1 MKKAPFTLI
10 YADEDMIAVNKA
22 AGLLVAADRW
32 DIEAPR
38 LDLLIQKELPQ
49 IAPLCQKLYAV
60 HRIDKDTSG
69 ILLYALNAEAHRTLN
84 TEFQERE
91 IKKTYRLLIHGRVQE
106 EQFTVDLPLRA
117 DGDALHRTV
126 VDKRRGKEA
135 ITYFTVLET
144 FRQFS
149 LLEARPITGRT
160 HQIRAH
166 LAAAG
171 YRLSVI
177 HCTAAVSRYSFPSS
191 NSDGTVMCI
200 RNNRLS
206 GGLHFMPISLKEGIR
221 GRASLSPLLLNTLR
235 ILRVRCISFKS
246 YRRVLHLLKN
256 LTEVCHGR

>member
-1 MKKAPFTLI
+1 MKKTPFTLI

-69 ILLYALNAEAHRTLN
+69 ILLYALNAEAHRALN
-84 TEFQERE
+84 TAFQERE
-91 IKKTYRLLIHGRVQE
+91 IKKTYRLLIHGRVSE

-135 ITYFTVLET
+135 ITHFTVLET

-149 LLEARPITGRT
+149 LLEARPVTGRT

-171 YRLSVI
+171 YPIVCDSLYGSGKPVLLSELKQRWHGDVYTEQPLIQRLAL
-177 HCTAAVSRYSFPSS
+177 HAYQ
-191 NSDGTVMCI
+191 
-200 RNNRLS
+200 LE
-206 GGLHFMPISLKEGIR
+206 GLHPRTKEPFSFT
-221 GRASLSPLLLNTLR
+221 AEYAKD
-235 ILRVRCISFKS
+235 FKS
-246 YRRVLHLLKN
+246 TVHQLQKL
-256 LTEVCHGR
+256 

>member
-1 MKKAPFTLI
+1 MKKTPFTLI

-69 ILLYALNAEAHRTLN
+69 ILLYALNAEAHRALN
-84 TEFQERE
+84 TAFQERK

-135 ITYFTVLET
+135 ITHFTVLET

-149 LLEARPITGRT
+149 LLEARPVTGRT

-171 YRLSVI
+171 YPIVCDSLYGSGKPVLLSELKQRWHGDVYTEQPLIRRL
-177 HCTAAVSRYSFPSS
+177 A
-191 NSDGTVMCI
+191 
-200 RNNRLS
+200 
-206 GGLHFMPISLKEGIR
+206 LHAYQLEGIHPR
-221 GRASLSPLLLNTLR
+221 TSEPFSFTAEYAKD
-235 ILRVRCISFKS
+235 FKS
-246 YRRVLHLLKN
+246 TVHQLQKL
-256 LTEVCHGR
+256 

>member
-10 YADEDMIAVNKA
+10 YADDDMIAVNKA

-69 ILLYALNAEAHRTLN
+69 ILLYALNAEAHRALN
-84 TEFQERE
+84 TAFQERE
-91 IKKTYRLLIHGRVQE
+91 IKKTYRLLIHGRVSE

-135 ITYFTVLET
+135 ITHFTVLET
-144 FRQFS
+144 FWQFS
-149 LLEARPITGRT
+149 LLEARPVTGRT
-160 HQIRAH
+160 HQIRVH

-171 YRLSVI
+171 YPIVCDSLYGSGKPVLLSELKQRWHGDVYTEQPLIRRLALHAYQLEGVHPRTSEPFSF
-177 HCTAAVSRYSFPSS
+177 TAEYAK
-191 NSDGTVMCI
+191 D
-200 RNNRLS
+200 
-206 GGLHFMPISLKEGIR
+206 
-221 GRASLSPLLLNTLR
+221 
-235 ILRVRCISFKS
+235 FKS
-246 YRRVLHLLKN
+246 TVHQLQKL
-256 LTEVCHGR
+256 

>member
-69 ILLYALNAEAHRTLN
+69 ILLYALNAEAHRALN
-84 TEFQERE
+84 TAFQERE

-126 VDKRRGKEA
+126 VDKRRGKET
-135 ITYFTVLET
+135 ITHFTALET

-149 LLEARPITGRT
+149 LLEARPVTGRT

-171 YRLSVI
+171 YPIVCDSLYGSGKPVLLSELKQRWHGDVYTEQPLIRRLAL
-177 HCTAAVSRYSFPSS
+177 HAYQ
-191 NSDGTVMCI
+191 
-200 RNNRLS
+200 LE
-206 GGLHFMPISLKEGIR
+206 GLHPRTREPFSFTAEYAKD
-221 GRASLSPLLLNTLR
+221 
-235 ILRVRCISFKS
+235 FKS
-246 YRRVLHLLKN
+246 TVHQLHKL
-256 LTEVCHGR
+256 

>member
-10 YADEDMIAVNKA
+10 YADDDMIAVNKA

-69 ILLYALNAEAHRTLN
+69 ILLYALNAEAHLALN
-84 TEFQERE
+84 TAFQERE

-117 DGDALHRTV
+117 DGDAMHRTV

-135 ITYFTVLET
+135 ITHFTVLET
-144 FRQFS
+144 FQQFS
-149 LLEARPITGRT
+149 LLEARPVTGRT

-171 YRLSVI
+171 YPIVCDSLYGSGKPVLLSELKQRWRGDVYTEQPLIRRL
-177 HCTAAVSRYSFPSS
+177 A
-191 NSDGTVMCI
+191 
-200 RNNRLS
+200 
-206 GGLHFMPISLKEGIR
+206 LHAYQLEGIHPR
-221 GRASLSPLLLNTLR
+221 TSEPFSFTAEYAKD
-235 ILRVRCISFKS
+235 FKS
-246 YRRVLHLLKN
+246 TVHQLQKL
-256 LTEVCHGR
+256 

>member
-1 MKKAPFTLI
+1 MKKTPFTLI

-69 ILLYALNAEAHRTLN
+69 ILLYALNAEAHRALN
-84 TEFQERE
+84 TAFQERE
-91 IKKTYRLLIHGRVQE
+91 IKKTYRLLIHGRVSE

-135 ITYFTVLET
+135 ITHFTALET

-149 LLEARPITGRT
+149 LLEARPVTGRT

-171 YRLSVI
+171 YPIVCDSLYGSGKPVLLSELKQRWRGDVYTEQPLIRRLAL
-177 HCTAAVSRYSFPSS
+177 HAYQLA
-191 NSDGTVMCI
+191 
-200 RNNRLS
+200 
-206 GGLHFMPISLKEGIR
+206 GLHPRTREPFSFTAEYAKD
-221 GRASLSPLLLNTLR
+221 
-235 ILRVRCISFKS
+235 FKS
-246 YRRVLHLLKN
+246 TVHQLQKL
-256 LTEVCHGR
+256 

>member
-1 MKKAPFTLI
+1 MKKTPFTLI

-69 ILLYALNAEAHRTLN
+69 ILLYALNAEAHRALN
-84 TEFQERE
+84 TAFQERE
-91 IKKTYRLLIHGRVQE
+91 IKKTYRLLIHGRVSE

-135 ITYFTVLET
+135 ITHFTALET

-149 LLEARPITGRT
+149 LLEARPVTGRT

-171 YRLSVI
+171 YPIVCDSLYGSGKPVLLSELKQRWRGDVYTEQPLIRRLAL
-177 HCTAAVSRYSFPSS
+177 HAYQ
-191 NSDGTVMCI
+191 
-200 RNNRLS
+200 LE
-206 GGLHFMPISLKEGIR
+206 GLHPRTREPFSFTAEYAKD
-221 GRASLSPLLLNTLR
+221 
-235 ILRVRCISFKS
+235 FKS
-246 YRRVLHLLKN
+246 TVHQLQKL
-256 LTEVCHGR
+256 

>member
-69 ILLYALNAEAHRTLN
+69 ILLYALNAEAHRALN
-84 TEFQERE
+84 TAFQERE

-135 ITYFTVLET
+135 ITHFTALET

-149 LLEARPITGRT
+149 LLEARPVTGRT

-171 YRLSVI
+171 YPIVCDSLYGSGKPVLLSELKQRWHGDVYTEQPLIRRLAL
-177 HCTAAVSRYSFPSS
+177 HAYQ
-191 NSDGTVMCI
+191 
-200 RNNRLS
+200 LE
-206 GGLHFMPISLKEGIR
+206 GLHPRTREPFSFTAEYAKD
-221 GRASLSPLLLNTLR
+221 
-235 ILRVRCISFKS
+235 FKS
-246 YRRVLHLLKN
+246 TVHQLQKL
-256 LTEVCHGR
+256 

>member
-1 MKKAPFTLI
+1 MKKTPFTLI
-10 YADEDMIAVNKA
+10 YADDDMIAVNKA

-69 ILLYALNAEAHRTLN
+69 ILLYALNAEAHRALN
-84 TEFQERE
+84 TAFQERE

-106 EQFTVDLPLRA
+106 QQFTVDLPLRA

-135 ITYFTVLET
+135 ITHFTALET

-149 LLEARPITGRT
+149 LLEARPVTGRT

-171 YRLSVI
+171 YPIVCDSLYGSGKPVLLSELKQRWHGDVYTEQPLIRRLAL
-177 HCTAAVSRYSFPSS
+177 HAYQ
-191 NSDGTVMCI
+191 
-200 RNNRLS
+200 LE
-206 GGLHFMPISLKEGIR
+206 GLHPRTREPFSFTAEYAKD
-221 GRASLSPLLLNTLR
+221 
-235 ILRVRCISFKS
+235 FKS
-246 YRRVLHLLKN
+246 TVHQLQKL
-256 LTEVCHGR
+256 

>member
-10 YADEDMIAVNKA
+10 YADDDMIAVNKA

-84 TEFQERE
+84 TAFQERE
-91 IKKTYRLLIHGRVQE
+91 IKKTYRLLIHGRVPE

-135 ITYFTVLET
+135 ITHFTVLET

-149 LLEARPITGRT
+149 LLEARPVTGRT

-171 YRLSVI
+171 YPIVCDSLYGSGKPVLLSELKQRWHGDVYTEQPLIRRLALHAYQLEGRHPRTSEPFSF
-177 HCTAAVSRYSFPSS
+177 TAEYAK
-191 NSDGTVMCI
+191 D
-200 RNNRLS
+200 
-206 GGLHFMPISLKEGIR
+206 
-221 GRASLSPLLLNTLR
+221 
-235 ILRVRCISFKS
+235 FKS
-246 YRRVLHLLKN
+246 TVHQLQKL
-256 LTEVCHGR
+256 

>member
-69 ILLYALNAEAHRTLN
+69 ILLYALNAEAHRALN
-84 TEFQERE
+84 TAFQDRE

-135 ITYFTVLET
+135 ITHFTVLET

-149 LLEARPITGRT
+149 LLEARPVTGRT

-171 YRLSVI
+171 YPIVCDSLYGSGKPILLSELKQRWRGDVYTEQPLIRRLAL
-177 HCTAAVSRYSFPSS
+177 HAYQ
-191 NSDGTVMCI
+191 
-200 RNNRLS
+200 LE
-206 GGLHFMPISLKEGIR
+206 GLHPRTREPFSFTAEYAKD
-221 GRASLSPLLLNTLR
+221 
-235 ILRVRCISFKS
+235 FKS
-246 YRRVLHLLKN
+246 TVHQLQKL
-256 LTEVCHGR
+256 

>member
-10 YADEDMIAVNKA
+10 YADDDMIAVNKA

-49 IAPLCQKLYAV
+49 IAPLCQRLYAV

-69 ILLYALNAEAHRTLN
+69 ILLYALNAEAHRALN
-84 TEFQERE
+84 TAFQERE

-135 ITYFTVLET
+135 ITHFTVLET

-149 LLEARPITGRT
+149 LLEARPVTGRT

-171 YRLSVI
+171 YPIVCDSLYGSSKPVLLSELKQRWRGDVYTEQPLIRRLAL
-177 HCTAAVSRYSFPSS
+177 HAYQ
-191 NSDGTVMCI
+191 
-200 RNNRLS
+200 LE
-206 GGLHFMPISLKEGIR
+206 GLHPRTREPFSFTAEYAKD
-221 GRASLSPLLLNTLR
+221 
-235 ILRVRCISFKS
+235 FKS
-246 YRRVLHLLKN
+246 TVHQLQKL
-256 LTEVCHGR
+256 

>member
-1 MKKAPFTLI
+1 MKKTPFTLI
-10 YADEDMIAVNKA
+10 YADDDMIAVNKA

-69 ILLYALNAEAHRTLN
+69 ILLYALNAEAHRALN
-84 TEFQERE
+84 TAFQERE
-91 IKKTYRLLIHGRVQE
+91 IKKTYRLLIHGRVSE
-106 EQFTVDLPLRA
+106 EQFTVDLPLRT

-135 ITYFTVLET
+135 ITHFTVLET

-149 LLEARPITGRT
+149 LLEARPVTGRT

-171 YRLSVI
+171 YPIVCDSLYGSGKPVLLSELKQRWRGDVYAEQPLIRRLAL
-177 HCTAAVSRYSFPSS
+177 HAYQ
-191 NSDGTVMCI
+191 
-200 RNNRLS
+200 LE
-206 GGLHFMPISLKEGIR
+206 GLHPRTREPFSFTAEYAKD
-221 GRASLSPLLLNTLR
+221 
-235 ILRVRCISFKS
+235 FKS
-246 YRRVLHLLKN
+246 TVHQLQKL
-256 LTEVCHGR
+256 

>member
-1 MKKAPFTLI
+1 MKKAPVTLI
-10 YADEDMIAVNKA
+10 YADEDMIAVNKS

-69 ILLYALNAEAHRTLN
+69 ILLYALNAEAHRALN
-84 TEFQERE
+84 TAFQDRE

-117 DGDALHRTV
+117 DGDALHRTI
-126 VDKRRGKEA
+126 VDNRRGKEA
-135 ITYFTVLET
+135 ITRFTVLET

-149 LLEARPITGRT
+149 LLEARPVTGRT

-171 YRLSVI
+171 HPIVCDSLYGSGKPVLLSELKQRWHGDVYTEQPLIRRLAL
-177 HCTAAVSRYSFPSS
+177 HAYQ
-191 NSDGTVMCI
+191 
-200 RNNRLS
+200 LE
-206 GGLHFMPISLKEGIR
+206 GLHPRTSEPFSFTAEYAKD
-221 GRASLSPLLLNTLR
+221 
-235 ILRVRCISFKS
+235 FKS
-246 YRRVLHLLKN
+246 TVHQLQKL
-256 LTEVCHGR
+256 

>member
-1 MKKAPFTLI
+1 MKKAPFTLL
-10 YADEDMIAVNKA
+10 YADDDMIAVNKA

-49 IAPLCQKLYAV
+49 IAPLCQRLYAV

-69 ILLYALNAEAHRTLN
+69 ILLYALNADAHRALN
-84 TEFQERE
+84 TAFQERK

-106 EQFTVDLPLRA
+106 EQFTVDLPLPA

-135 ITYFTVLET
+135 ITHFTVLET

-166 LAAAG
+166 LAAVG
-171 YRLSVI
+171 YPIVCDSLYGNGKPVFLSALKRPWHGDLYTEQPLIKRLALHAYRIEGAHPRSGLPFAF
-177 HCTAAVSRYSFPSS
+177 TAEYAK
-191 NSDGTVMCI
+191 D
-200 RNNRLS
+200 
-206 GGLHFMPISLKEGIR
+206 
-221 GRASLSPLLLNTLR
+221 
-235 ILRVRCISFKS
+235 FKS
-246 YRRVLHLLKN
+246 TVNQLRKL
-256 LTEVCHGR
+256 

>member
-69 ILLYALNAEAHRTLN
+69 ILLYALNAEAHRALN
-84 TEFQERE
+84 TAFQDRE

-117 DGDALHRTV
+117 DGDALHRTI

-135 ITYFTVLET
+135 ITHFTVLET

-149 LLEARPITGRT
+149 LLEARPVTGRT

-171 YRLSVI
+171 YPIVCDSLYGSGKPVLLSELKQRWHGDVYTEQPLIRRLAL
-177 HCTAAVSRYSFPSS
+177 HAYQ
-191 NSDGTVMCI
+191 
-200 RNNRLS
+200 LE
-206 GGLHFMPISLKEGIR
+206 GLHPRTSEPFSFTAEYAKD
-221 GRASLSPLLLNTLR
+221 
-235 ILRVRCISFKS
+235 FKS
-246 YRRVLHLLKN
+246 TVHQLQKL
-256 LTEVCHGR
+256 

>member
-69 ILLYALNAEAHRTLN
+69 ILLYALNAEAHRALN
-84 TEFQERE
+84 TAFQDRE

-117 DGDALHRTV
+117 DGDALHRTI

-135 ITYFTVLET
+135 ITHFTVLET

-149 LLEARPITGRT
+149 LLEARPVTGRT

-171 YRLSVI
+171 YPIVCDSLYGSGKPVLLSELKQRWHGDVYTEQPLIRRLALHAYQLEGVHPRTSEPFSF
-177 HCTAAVSRYSFPSS
+177 TAEYAK
-191 NSDGTVMCI
+191 D
-200 RNNRLS
+200 
-206 GGLHFMPISLKEGIR
+206 
-221 GRASLSPLLLNTLR
+221 
-235 ILRVRCISFKS
+235 FKS
-246 YRRVLHLLKN
+246 TVHQLQKL
-256 LTEVCHGR
+256 

>member
-1 MKKAPFTLI
+1 MKKTPFTLI
-10 YADEDMIAVNKA
+10 YTDEDMIVVNKA

-84 TEFQERE
+84 TAFQERE
-91 IKKTYRLLIHGRVQE
+91 IKKTYRLLIHGRVSE

-135 ITYFTVLET
+135 ITHFTVLET

-149 LLEARPITGRT
+149 LLEARPVTGRT

-171 YRLSVI
+171 YPIVCDSLYGSGKPVLLSELKQRWHGDVYTEQPLIRRL
-177 HCTAAVSRYSFPSS
+177 A
-191 NSDGTVMCI
+191 
-200 RNNRLS
+200 
-206 GGLHFMPISLKEGIR
+206 LHAYQLEGIHPR
-221 GRASLSPLLLNTLR
+221 TSEPFSFTAEYAKD
-235 ILRVRCISFKS
+235 FKS
-246 YRRVLHLLKN
+246 TVHQLQKL
-256 LTEVCHGR
+256 

>member
-1 MKKAPFTLI
+1 MKKTPFTLI
-10 YADEDMIAVNKA
+10 YADDDMIAVNKA

-69 ILLYALNAEAHRTLN
+69 ILLYALNAEAHRALN
-84 TEFQERE
+84 TAFQERE

-117 DGDALHRTV
+117 DGDALHRTI

-135 ITYFTVLET
+135 ITHFTALET

-149 LLEARPITGRT
+149 LLEARPVTGRT

-171 YRLSVI
+171 YPIVCDSLYGSGKPVLLSELKQRWHGDVYTEQPLIRRLAL
-177 HCTAAVSRYSFPSS
+177 HAYQ
-191 NSDGTVMCI
+191 
-200 RNNRLS
+200 LE
-206 GGLHFMPISLKEGIR
+206 GLHPRTSESFSFTAEYAKD
-221 GRASLSPLLLNTLR
+221 
-235 ILRVRCISFKS
+235 FKS
-246 YRRVLHLLKN
+246 TVHQLQKL
-256 LTEVCHGR
+256 

>member
-1 MKKAPFTLI
+1 MKKTPFTLI

-84 TEFQERE
+84 TAFQERE

-117 DGDALHRTV
+117 GGDALHRTV

-135 ITYFTVLET
+135 ITHFTVLET

-149 LLEARPITGRT
+149 LLEARPVTGRT

-171 YRLSVI
+171 YPIVCDSLYGSGKPVLLSELKQRWHGDVYTEQPLIRRL
-177 HCTAAVSRYSFPSS
+177 A
-191 NSDGTVMCI
+191 
-200 RNNRLS
+200 
-206 GGLHFMPISLKEGIR
+206 LHAYQLEGIHPR
-221 GRASLSPLLLNTLR
+221 TSEPFSFTAEYAKD
-235 ILRVRCISFKS
+235 FKS
-246 YRRVLHLLKN
+246 TVHQLQKL
-256 LTEVCHGR
+256 

>member
-69 ILLYALNAEAHRTLN
+69 ILLYALNAEAHRALN
-84 TEFQERE
+84 TAFQDRE

-117 DGDALHRTV
+117 DGDALHRTI

-135 ITYFTVLET
+135 ITHFTGLET

-149 LLEARPITGRT
+149 LLAARPVTGRT

-171 YRLSVI
+171 YPIVCDSLYGSGKPVLLSELKQKWHGDVYTEQPLIRRLAL
-177 HCTAAVSRYSFPSS
+177 HAYQ
-191 NSDGTVMCI
+191 
-200 RNNRLS
+200 LE
-206 GGLHFMPISLKEGIR
+206 GLHPRTSEPFSFTAEYAKD
-221 GRASLSPLLLNTLR
+221 
-235 ILRVRCISFKS
+235 FKS
-246 YRRVLHLLKN
+246 TVHQLQKL
-256 LTEVCHGR
+256 

>member
-1 MKKAPFTLI
+1 MKKAPFTLL
-10 YADEDMIAVNKA
+10 YADDDMIAVNKA

-69 ILLYALNAEAHRTLN
+69 ILLYALNAEAHRALN
-84 TEFQERE
+84 TAFQERK

-135 ITYFTVLET
+135 ITHFTVLET

-149 LLEARPITGRT
+149 LLEARPVTGRT

-171 YRLSVI
+171 YPIVCDSLYGSGKPVLLSELKQRWHGDVYTEQPLIRRL
-177 HCTAAVSRYSFPSS
+177 A
-191 NSDGTVMCI
+191 
-200 RNNRLS
+200 
-206 GGLHFMPISLKEGIR
+206 LHAYQLEGIHPR
-221 GRASLSPLLLNTLR
+221 TSEPFSFTAEYAKD
-235 ILRVRCISFKS
+235 FKS
-246 YRRVLHLLKN
+246 TVHQLQKL
-256 LTEVCHGR
+256 

>member
-1 MKKAPFTLI
+1 MKKAPFTLL
-10 YADEDMIAVNKA
+10 YADDDMIAVNKA

-38 LDLLIQKELPQ
+38 LDLLIQKQLPQ

-69 ILLYALNAEAHRTLN
+69 ILLYALNAEAHRALN
-84 TEFQERE
+84 TAFQERK

-135 ITYFTVLET
+135 ITHFTVLET

-149 LLEARPITGRT
+149 LLEARPVTGRT

-171 YRLSVI
+171 YPIVCDSLYGSGKPVLLSELKQRWHGDVYTEQPLIRRL
-177 HCTAAVSRYSFPSS
+177 A
-191 NSDGTVMCI
+191 
-200 RNNRLS
+200 
-206 GGLHFMPISLKEGIR
+206 LHAYQLEGIHPR
-221 GRASLSPLLLNTLR
+221 TSEPFSFTAEYAKD
-235 ILRVRCISFKS
+235 FKS
-246 YRRVLHLLKN
+246 TVHQLQKL
-256 LTEVCHGR
+256 

>member
-1 MKKAPFTLI
+1 MKKTSFTLI
-10 YADEDMIAVNKA
+10 YADDDMVAVNKA

-32 DIEAPR
+32 DAEAPR

-49 IAPLCQKLYAV
+49 IAPSCNKLYAV

-84 TEFQERE
+84 TAFQNRE
-91 IKKTYRLLIHGRVQE
+91 IKKTYRLLIHGRVSE

-135 ITYFTVLET
+135 VTHFTVLET

-149 LLEARPITGRT
+149 LLEARPVTGRT

-171 YRLSVI
+171 YPIVCDSLYGSGKPVLLSELKQRWRGDVYMEQPLIGRLALHAYRLEGVHPRSGQPFAF
-177 HCTAAVSRYSFPSS
+177 TAEYAK
-191 NSDGTVMCI
+191 D
-200 RNNRLS
+200 
-206 GGLHFMPISLKEGIR
+206 
-221 GRASLSPLLLNTLR
+221 
-235 ILRVRCISFKS
+235 FKS
-246 YRRVLHLLKN
+246 TVHQLQKL
-256 LTEVCHGR
+256 

>member
-10 YADEDMIAVNKA
+10 YADDDMIAVNKA

-69 ILLYALNAEAHRTLN
+69 ILLYALNAEAHRALN
-84 TEFQERE
+84 TAFQERE

-135 ITYFTVLET
+135 ITHFTVLET

-149 LLEARPITGRT
+149 LLEARPVTGRT

-171 YRLSVI
+171 YPIVCDSLYGSGKPVLLSELKQRWHGDVYTEQPLIRRL
-177 HCTAAVSRYSFPSS
+177 A
-191 NSDGTVMCI
+191 
-200 RNNRLS
+200 
-206 GGLHFMPISLKEGIR
+206 LHAYQLEGIHPR
-221 GRASLSPLLLNTLR
+221 THEPFSFTAEYAKD
-235 ILRVRCISFKS
+235 FKS
-246 YRRVLHLLKN
+246 TVHQLQKL
-256 LTEVCHGR
+256 

>member
-1 MKKAPFTLI
+1 MKKTPFTLI
-10 YADEDMIAVNKA
+10 YADDDMIAVNKA

-69 ILLYALNAEAHRTLN
+69 ILLYALNAEAHRALN
-84 TEFQERE
+84 TAFQERE

-135 ITYFTVLET
+135 ITHFTALET

-149 LLEARPITGRT
+149 LLEARPVTGRT

-171 YRLSVI
+171 YPIVCDSLYGSGKPVLLSELKQRWHGDVYTEQPLIRRL
-177 HCTAAVSRYSFPSS
+177 A
-191 NSDGTVMCI
+191 
-200 RNNRLS
+200 
-206 GGLHFMPISLKEGIR
+206 LHAYQLEGIHPR
-221 GRASLSPLLLNTLR
+221 TSEPFSFTAEYAKD
-235 ILRVRCISFKS
+235 FKS
-246 YRRVLHLLKN
+246 TVHQLHKL
-256 LTEVCHGR
+256 

>member
-69 ILLYALNAEAHRTLN
+69 ILLYALNAEAHRVLN
-84 TEFQERE
+84 TAFQDRE

-117 DGDALHRTV
+117 DGDALHRTI

-135 ITYFTVLET
+135 ITHFTVLET

-149 LLEARPITGRT
+149 LLEARPVTGRT

-171 YRLSVI
+171 YPIVCDSLYGSGKPVLLSELKQRWRGDVYAEQPLIRRL
-177 HCTAAVSRYSFPSS
+177 A
-191 NSDGTVMCI
+191 
-200 RNNRLS
+200 
-206 GGLHFMPISLKEGIR
+206 LHAYQLEGIHPR
-221 GRASLSPLLLNTLR
+221 TSEPFSFTAEYAKD
-235 ILRVRCISFKS
+235 FKS
-246 YRRVLHLLKN
+246 TVHQLHKL
-256 LTEVCHGR
+256 

>member
-1 MKKAPFTLI
+1 MRKTPFTLI
-10 YADEDMIAVNKA
+10 YADDDMIAVNKA

-49 IAPLCQKLYAV
+49 IAPLCQKLYAI

-84 TEFQERE
+84 TAFQERE
-91 IKKTYRLLIHGRVQE
+91 IKKTYRLLIHGRVSE

-117 DGDALHRTV
+117 DGDAQHRTV

-135 ITYFTVLET
+135 ITHFTVLET

-149 LLEARPITGRT
+149 LLEARPVTGRT

-171 YRLSVI
+171 YPIVCDSLYGSGKPVLLSELKQRWRGDVYAEQPLIRRLAL
-177 HCTAAVSRYSFPSS
+177 HAYQ
-191 NSDGTVMCI
+191 
-200 RNNRLS
+200 LE
-206 GGLHFMPISLKEGIR
+206 GLHPRTREPFSFTAEYAKD
-221 GRASLSPLLLNTLR
+221 
-235 ILRVRCISFKS
+235 FKS
-246 YRRVLHLLKN
+246 TVHQLQKL
-256 LTEVCHGR
+256 

>member
-69 ILLYALNAEAHRTLN
+69 ILLYALNAEAHRALN
-84 TEFQERE
+84 TAFQDRE

-117 DGDALHRTV
+117 DGDVLHRTI

-135 ITYFTVLET
+135 ITHFTVLET

-149 LLEARPITGRT
+149 LLEARPVTGRT

-171 YRLSVI
+171 YPIVCDSLYGSGKPVLLSELKQRWHGDVYTEQPLIRRLAL
-177 HCTAAVSRYSFPSS
+177 HAYQ
-191 NSDGTVMCI
+191 
-200 RNNRLS
+200 LE
-206 GGLHFMPISLKEGIR
+206 GLHPRTSEPFSFTAEYAKD
-221 GRASLSPLLLNTLR
+221 
-235 ILRVRCISFKS
+235 FKS
-246 YRRVLHLLKN
+246 TVHQLQKL
-256 LTEVCHGR
+256 

>member
-1 MKKAPFTLI
+1 MKKTPFTLI

-69 ILLYALNAEAHRTLN
+69 ILLYALNAEAHRALN
-84 TEFQERE
+84 TAFQERE
-91 IKKTYRLLIHGRVQE
+91 IKKTYRLLIHGRVSE

-135 ITYFTVLET
+135 ITHFTVLET

-149 LLEARPITGRT
+149 LLEARPVTGRT

-171 YRLSVI
+171 YPIVCDSLYGSGKPVLLSELKQRWRGDVYTEQPLIRRL
-177 HCTAAVSRYSFPSS
+177 A
-191 NSDGTVMCI
+191 
-200 RNNRLS
+200 
-206 GGLHFMPISLKEGIR
+206 LHAYQLEGIHPR
-221 GRASLSPLLLNTLR
+221 TSEPFSFTAEYAKD
-235 ILRVRCISFKS
+235 FKS
-246 YRRVLHLLKN
+246 TVHQLQKL
-256 LTEVCHGR
+256 

>member
-10 YADEDMIAVNKA
+10 YADDDMIAVNKA

-49 IAPLCQKLYAV
+49 IAPLCQRLYAV

-69 ILLYALNAEAHRTLN
+69 ILLYALNAEAHRALN
-84 TEFQERE
+84 TAFQERK
-91 IKKTYRLLIHGRVQE
+91 IKKTYRLLIHGRVPE

-135 ITYFTVLET
+135 ITHFTVLET

-149 LLEARPITGRT
+149 LLEARPVTGRT

-171 YRLSVI
+171 YPIVCDSLYGSGKPVLLSELKQQWHGDVYTEQPLIRRLAL
-177 HCTAAVSRYSFPSS
+177 HAYQ
-191 NSDGTVMCI
+191 
-200 RNNRLS
+200 LE
-206 GGLHFMPISLKEGIR
+206 GLHPRTREPFSFTAEYAKD
-221 GRASLSPLLLNTLR
+221 
-235 ILRVRCISFKS
+235 FKS
-246 YRRVLHLLKN
+246 TVHQLQKL
-256 LTEVCHGR
+256 

>member
-38 LDLLIQKELPQ
+38 LDLLIQKQLPQ

-84 TEFQERE
+84 TAFQERE

-117 DGDALHRTV
+117 DGDAMHRTV

-135 ITYFTVLET
+135 ITHFTALET
-144 FRQFS
+144 FQQFS
-149 LLEARPITGRT
+149 LLEARPVTGRT

-171 YRLSVI
+171 YPIVCDSLYGSGKPVLLSELKQRWRGDVYTEQPLIRRL
-177 HCTAAVSRYSFPSS
+177 A
-191 NSDGTVMCI
+191 
-200 RNNRLS
+200 
-206 GGLHFMPISLKEGIR
+206 LHAYQLEGIHPR
-221 GRASLSPLLLNTLR
+221 TSEPFSFTAEYAKD
-235 ILRVRCISFKS
+235 FKS
-246 YRRVLHLLKN
+246 TVHQLQKL
-256 LTEVCHGR
+256 

>member
-1 MKKAPFTLI
+1 MKKTPFTLI
-10 YADEDMIAVNKA
+10 YADDDMIAVNKA

-69 ILLYALNAEAHRTLN
+69 ILLYALNAEAHRALN
-84 TEFQERE
+84 TAFQERE
-91 IKKTYRLLIHGRVQE
+91 IKKTYRLLIHGRVSE

-135 ITYFTVLET
+135 ITHFTALET

-149 LLEARPITGRT
+149 LLEARPVTGRT

-171 YRLSVI
+171 YPIVCDSLYGSGKPVLLSELKQRWRGEVYTEQPLIRRL
-177 HCTAAVSRYSFPSS
+177 A
-191 NSDGTVMCI
+191 
-200 RNNRLS
+200 
-206 GGLHFMPISLKEGIR
+206 LHAYQLEGIHPR
-221 GRASLSPLLLNTLR
+221 TREPFSFTAEYAKD
-235 ILRVRCISFKS
+235 FKS
-246 YRRVLHLLKN
+246 TVHQLQKL
-256 LTEVCHGR
+256 

>member
-84 TEFQERE
+84 TAFQDRE

-117 DGDALHRTV
+117 DGDALHRTI

-135 ITYFTVLET
+135 ITHFTVLET

-149 LLEARPITGRT
+149 LLEARPVTGRT

-171 YRLSVI
+171 YPIVCDSLYGSGKPVLLSELKQRWHGDVYTEQPLIRRLAL
-177 HCTAAVSRYSFPSS
+177 HAYQ
-191 NSDGTVMCI
+191 
-200 RNNRLS
+200 LE
-206 GGLHFMPISLKEGIR
+206 GLHPRTSEPFSFTAEYAKD
-221 GRASLSPLLLNTLR
+221 
-235 ILRVRCISFKS
+235 FKS
-246 YRRVLHLLKN
+246 TVHQLQKL
-256 LTEVCHGR
+256 

>member
-1 MKKAPFTLI
+1 MKKAPFTLL
-10 YADEDMIAVNKA
+10 YADDDMIAVNKA

-49 IAPLCQKLYAV
+49 IAPLCQRLYAV

-69 ILLYALNAEAHRTLN
+69 ILLYALNAEAHRALN
-84 TEFQERE
+84 TAFQERE
-91 IKKTYRLLIHGRVQE
+91 IKKTYRLLIHGRVPE

-126 VDKRRGKEA
+126 VDKRRGKDA
-135 ITYFTVLET
+135 ITHFTVLET

-149 LLEARPITGRT
+149 LLEARPVTGRT

-171 YRLSVI
+171 YPIVCDSLYGSGKPVLLSELKQRWRGDVYTEQPLIRRLAL
-177 HCTAAVSRYSFPSS
+177 HAYQ
-191 NSDGTVMCI
+191 
-200 RNNRLS
+200 LE
-206 GGLHFMPISLKEGIR
+206 GLHPRTSEPFSFTAEYAKD
-221 GRASLSPLLLNTLR
+221 
-235 ILRVRCISFKS
+235 FKS
-246 YRRVLHLLKN
+246 TVHQLQKL
-256 LTEVCHGR
+256 